1 MALIKTTHCAYFT
14 IPLILRG
21 NTAVNRTQH
30 SNTMKEKDHIFAA
43 PIERLGDFCFDH
55 QVADVFPDM
64 IKRSVP
70 GYSNIISA
78 IGMMTAR
85 FAQPDS
91 RLYDLGCSLGA
102 ATQEMRRNLNQ
113 SGCRIVAVD
122 NSAAMVERARNHL
135 AAFRSDVA
143 VELLEA
149 DICDIHIENA
159 SVVVLNFTLQFI
171 EPSRREALLS
181 NIYNGLKPGGVLILS
196 EKFVSEDNTINELL
210 IDLHH
215 DFKRA
220 NGYSELEISQKRT
233 ALENVLR
240 PDSPE
245 QHKARLGAIG
255 FAHVDMWFQC
265 FNFGSMVAIK

>member
-1 MALIKTTHCAYFT
+1 MH
-14 IPLILRG
+14 
-21 NTAVNRTQH
+21 
-30 SNTMKEKDHIFAA
+30 EKDHIFAA
-43 PIERLGDFCFDH
+43 PIAQLGDFCFD
-55 QVADVFPDM
+55 QRVAEVFPDM

-102 ATQEMRRNLNQ
+102 ATQEMRRNLTQ
-113 SGCRIVAVD
+113 PGCKIIAVD
-122 NSAAMVERARNHL
+122 NSPAMLERAHNHL
-135 AAFRSDVA
+135 ASFKSDVE
-143 VELLEA
+143 VELQQA
-149 DICDIHIENA
+149 DICDLRIENA

-171 EPSRREALLS
+171 APSLREALLTG
-181 NIYNGLKPGGVLILS
+181 IYQGLNPGGVLILS
-196 EKFVSEDNTINELL
+196 EKFLSADGTVNELL

-220 NGYSELEISQKRT
+220 NGYSELEISQKRN
-233 ALENVLR
+233 ALENVLL
-240 PDSPE
+240 PDTPE
-245 QHKARLGAIG
+245 LHKARLARVG
-255 FAHVDMWFQC
+255 FPHVDMWFQC